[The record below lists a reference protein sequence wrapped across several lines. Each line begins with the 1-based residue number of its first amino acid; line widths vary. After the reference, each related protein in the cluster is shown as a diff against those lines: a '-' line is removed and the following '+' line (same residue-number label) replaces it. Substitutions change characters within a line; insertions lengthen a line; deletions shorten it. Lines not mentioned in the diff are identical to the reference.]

1 MKMVDWEVARADL
14 GLGAGGGAEKR
25 RAEIGSEFKGSVS
38 LTSAPPVPSS
48 PSLSSSPILSGVRVF
63 QVRSQP
69 LFFGNGKLREK
80 SPNKSQI

>member
-48 PSLSSSPILSGVRVF
+48 KSLILADSEW
-63 QVRSQP
+63 S
-69 LFFGNGKLREK
+69 
-80 SPNKSQI
+80 